1 MTWIKFFSTASLSL
15 CMFIALA
22 LMPTWAQAQ
31 SSKTF
36 RFESEHPDKVEV
48 VVYSSDRKGYQ
59 WPVPGRVFV
68 LDTDEVTK
76 FRVGCLG
83 GEKVCYGAWV
93 SGDSSTYWGV
103 GRGNK
108 RGCSKCCYTCDGG
121 ETPIISLSE

>member
-1 MTWIKFFSTASLSL
+1 MGLMKFLSTAQFGLCIVVALSW
-15 CMFIALA
+15 
-22 LMPTWAQAQ
+22 MPMLAQAQ

-36 RFESEHPDKVEV
+36 RFESEHPNKLEV
-48 VVYSSDRKGYQ
+48 VVYSSDRRGHQ
-59 WPVPGRVFV
+59 WPVPGKVFV

-76 FRVGCLG
+76 FKVGCLG

-121 ETPIISLSE
+121 ETPIISLDE